1 MRSRK
6 IDHLG
11 DIGGM
16 EPLTEDG
23 RYLTWE
29 VWADS
34 GNGGLDRRGEE
45 LWVFFSPVE
54 ATDRLPILRSENPA
68 LRNWRVEPHRRKKEF
83 LELLHKVL
91 SPEAG

>member
-6 IDHLG
+6 IDYLG
-11 DIGGM
+11 HIGGM
-16 EPLTEDG
+16 EPLMEDG

-34 GNGGLDRRGEE
+34 GDGRLDCRGEE
-45 LWVFFSPVE
+45 LWVFFSPDE
-54 ATDRLPILRSENPA
+54 AAKRLPILRSENPA
-68 LRNWRVEPHRRKKEF
+68 LHNWRVEPHRREKEF

-91 SPEAG
+91 LPEAS